1 MRRDP
6 RSSLSPDSRPGPLC
20 PLSFFSDDDGLPR
33 EIPSEL
39 RSTYLE
45 REVERAT
52 KPTRVAIAVAIS
64 VVALFGIRDWV
75 VDPHTAHITTVL
87 RGASIALG
95 LVAIFGG
102 RTAERRKQLALLFI
116 YGLMLSHATVISLLP
131 LGFRYQ
137 LTSLLIIPLG
147 ASLFMPETRSLYRL
161 QAFAFVVVQ
170 VGLWYQAPPR
180 LDVVAAE
187 SSLVLTTF
195 VTYLL
200 GTMGIRTRQRQF
212 LAEHKLREE
221 ATRDEL
227 TGLHNRR
234 YLERAAHEE
243 LRRATRFLRP
253 LAVVVVDID
262 KFKSVNDSY
271 GHVAGDQVIKAT
283 GQCLLEAIRDYDVLA
298 RVGGEEFVVLLP
310 ETPLE
315 GAMMLA
321 ERLRTAVA
329 SLQVEIGKHRV
340 TWTVSCGVTEVMES
354 DQRFEDVL
362 DRADAC
368 LYTAK
373 GNGRNQVSC
382 TPILRVT
389 ETVRTTLPGMA
400 AASVRRGA
408 ES

>member
-1 MRRDP
+1 MAHVAHVAP
-6 RSSLSPDSRPGPLC
+6 VSL
-20 PLSFFSDDDGLPR
+20 FADDGDGLPR
-33 EIPSEL
+33 SIPEEL
-39 RSTYLE
+39 QGKYLE
-45 REVERAT
+45 RELQRAT
-52 KPTRVAIAVAIS
+52 RPTRAAILVAIS

-75 VDPHTAHITTVL
+75 VDPQTAYITTVL

-102 RTAERRKQLALLFI
+102 EAPQRRRQLALLFI
-116 YGLMLSHATVISLLP
+116 YGLMLSHVTVISLLP

-137 LTSLLIIPLG
+137 LTSLLILPLG
-147 ASLFMPETRSLYRL
+147 ASLFMPETKNLYRL
-161 QAFAFVVVQ
+161 QGFAFVVVQ

-200 GTMGIRTRQRQF
+200 GTMGIRSRQRQF

-221 ATRDEL
+221 AQRDEL

-243 LRRATRFLRP
+243 LRRAVRFHRP

-262 KFKSVNDSY
+262 KFKRVNDSY

-283 GQCLLEAIRDYDVLA
+283 GQCLLQAIRDCDVLA

-310 ETPLE
+310 ETALE
-315 GAMMLA
+315 GAMTLA
-321 ERLRTAVA
+321 ERLRLAVA
-329 SLQVEIGKHRV
+329 GLQVAAGGQAV
-340 TWTVSCGVTEVMES
+340 TWTVSCGVTEVQDS
-354 DQRFEDVL
+354 DRLFEEVL

-373 GNGRNQVSC
+373 GTGRDRVSS
-382 TPILRVT
+382 TPISRVT
-389 ETVRTTLPGMA
+389 EALRTTLPGMA
-400 AASVRRGA
+400 LAPRPRAQS
-408 ES
+408 

>member
-1 MRRDP
+1 M
-6 RSSLSPDSRPGPLC
+6 SSLAPEADMPRMSL
-20 PLSFFSDDDGLPR
+20 FSDDDGALPR
-33 EIPSEL
+33 SVPPEL
-39 RSTYLE
+39 HGRYLE
-45 REVERAT
+45 REIERVT
-52 KPTRVAIAVAIS
+52 RPTRAAIAVTIS

-102 RTAERRKQLALLFI
+102 ATPQRRKQLALLFI
-116 YGLMLSHATVISLLP
+116 YGVMLSHATVISLLP

-137 LTSLLIIPLG
+137 LTSLLILPLG
-147 ASLFMPETRSLYRL
+147 ASLFMPETKNLYRL
-161 QAFAFVVVQ
+161 QGFAVLVVQ
-170 VGLWYQAPPR
+170 AGLWYQAPPR

-187 SSLVLTTF
+187 SALLLTTF
-195 VTYLL
+195 VTALL
-200 GTMGIRTRQRQF
+200 GTMGIRVRQRQF
-212 LAEHKLREE
+212 LAEHRLREE

-243 LRRATRFLRP
+243 LRRAVRFHRP

-262 KFKSVNDSY
+262 KFKRVNDSY
-271 GHVAGDQVIKAT
+271 GHAVGDQVIKAT
-283 GQCLLEAIRDYDVLA
+283 GKCLLDAIRDHDVLA
-298 RVGGEEFVVLLP
+298 RIGGEEFVVLLP

-315 GAMMLA
+315 GAMALA
-321 ERLRTAVA
+321 ERLRSAVA
-329 SLQVEIGKHRV
+329 ALQVEAGGPRV
-340 TWTVSCGVTEVMES
+340 TWTVSCGVTEVLES
-354 DQRFEDVL
+354 DQRFEEVL

-373 GNGRNQVSC
+373 GTGRNRVSS

-389 ETVRTTLPGMA
+389 EALRATLPGVP
-400 AASVRRGA
+400 ASVARRA
-408 ES
+408 RT